1 MTIEVIKNNGEL
13 TVGLNGRLDSTTAG
27 QLLDT
32 FSSELDA
39 NVKSLTVD
47 LSRVDY
53 VSSMGLRV
61 LLGAYKT
68 MNGRGMTIA
77 GANQSVI
84 DILRMSGLLKIFKI
98 V

>member
-13 TVGLNGRLDSTTAG
+13 TVSLNGRLDSTTAG